1 MQEWMRKHRRIIF
14 TFIFAFIGVPMVIF
28 LIPMGGGRRGGQDP
42 RQTQSESV
50 IAQVG
55 GIPIT
60 EAEYRQRLDALAA
73 QRAQQGMGRPTY
85 EELEK
90 DGTATRALEQLTDA
104 ALIKLQEKKR
114 AFSVNEQLLAKQM
127 QKFQMFQDEEG
138 NFNPDAWNEWVQSIE
153 NFDEIYEDVQ
163 ETVTR
168 QVYLGTITAS
178 SGRILKKK
186 IDDELL
192 AEQTKLKFKHAKVEL
207 LITPSEEELLA
218 HYNDN
223 PDTYREPELNQVEFL
238 KISIIP
244 EVPELAL
251 QLVERARN
259 GEDFAALATEFSDVK
274 EPEGGAMG
282 WRRAGDFV
290 SPQLEPF
297 FALAYNEVSDPVLG
311 PNGYIIY
318 KVEEERFNDVTG
330 EREINGRQIQLNVEI
345 DPAVLAEREKMANE
359 IATKLRGGADIHA
372 VAAEYGLD
380 VLRTDFFNRMKL
392 EIENIHHEDIY
403 TFRGQ
408 MLAED
413 AEPWTMVKAKRHL
426 YIGKIIEKKPGELPP
441 FEDVREKA
449 VENVKNERKRT
460 DEYRERLEEKINI
473 IKAQVDKVDN
483 IKGLDADLA
492 VEVGQ
497 IEEPVTRKDSLFQK
511 KIYVQT
517 TEIFDALKDKAV
529 GEVGGPVKGFLGE
542 YWFFE
547 LLERDAP
554 TPEKLAEMTKERKEV
569 KDRIVQTAQYEI
581 LADFTKNLR
590 ETEIANTPFTQ
601 DNEAFDRILG
611 RNQKGEGVELIGEG
625 EGAAE
630 EGEAAADTAAAEG
643 EQSQEGETVA
653 DTAATAEAAS
663 ETAAPEGESETAAT
677 ADSTPE
683 AADTSSPETP
693 TAETEPATTETSD
706 PVADATAVS
715 VTEPVSDDTSE
726 AAPEVST
733 EQMPAAQ

>member
-14 TFIFAFIGVPMVIF
+14 TFIFAFIGIPMVIF
-28 LIPMGGGRRGGQDP
+28 LIPMGGSRGGRGQDS
-42 RQTQSESV
+42 RQTQRDTV

-73 QRAQQGMGRPTY
+73 QRAQQGMERPTY
-85 EELEK
+85 EELDK

-138 NFNPDAWNEWVQSIE
+138 NFNPDAWNEWVQSID

-207 LITPSEEELLA
+207 LFTPSEEELLA

-244 EVPELAL
+244 DVPELAL

-274 EPEGGAMG
+274 QPEGGAMG

-318 KVEEERFNDVTG
+318 KVEEERFNEVTG

-345 DPAVLAEREKMANE
+345 DPAVLAEREKMADE
-359 IATKLRGGADIHA
+359 IAAKLQGGMDIQT
-372 VAAEYGLD
+372 VAAEYGLE

-392 EIENIHHEDIY
+392 EIENVHHEDIY

-408 MLAED
+408 MLAQEE
-413 AEPWTMVKAKRHL
+413 EPWKPVKAKRHL
-426 YIGKIIEKKPGELPP
+426 YIGKIVEKKPGELPP
-441 FEDVREKA
+441 FEDVREKV

-492 VEVGQ
+492 VEVGET
-497 IEEPVTRKDSLFQK
+497 EEPVTRKDSLFQK

-547 LLERDAP
+547 LVERDAP

-601 DNEAFDRILG
+601 DNEAFNRILG
-611 RNQKGEGVELIGEG
+611 RNQEGEGVELIGEG

-663 ETAAPEGESETAAT
+663 ETAAPESESDTTAT
-677 ADSTPE
+677 TDGTPE
-683 AADTSSPETP
+683 TGDTPSPETP
-693 TAETEPATTETSD
+693 AAETEPAGTEMAV
-706 PVADATAVS
+706 PAADATAGIVA
-715 VTEPVSDDTSE
+715 EPSSD